1 MMAIEMPAILFLLQE
16 VFAYVHT
23 WQFYDEL
30 DRQILY
36 KIVMEMLFDVLLIN
50 DNERQLL
57 KNVCVYSLLN
67 FDNGMVLLK

>member
-1 MMAIEMPAILFLLQE
+1 MMTIEMPALIFLLQE

-30 DRQILY
+30 DRQSLY
-36 KIVMEMLFDVLLIN
+36 KIVMEMLIDVLLMN
-50 DNERQLL
+50 DNDKQLL